1 MKDIKEEEKDI
12 YYKWK
17 HIIAFVALGCFA
29 FGSYD
34 RANFILLYLIF
45 LNTVKR

>member
-1 MKDIKEEEKDI
+1 MKDLQNEEKDL

-17 HIIAFVALGCFA
+17 HIIAFAALGCFA

-34 RANFILLYLIF
+34 RANFLVLLLIF
-45 LNTVKR
+45 LNTIKR